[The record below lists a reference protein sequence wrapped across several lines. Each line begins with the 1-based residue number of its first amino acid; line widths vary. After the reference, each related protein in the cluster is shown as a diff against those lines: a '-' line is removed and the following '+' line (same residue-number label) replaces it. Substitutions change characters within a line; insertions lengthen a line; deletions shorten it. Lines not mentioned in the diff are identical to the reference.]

1 MHAASPQRARALTMS
16 MLISLGSVA
25 CSSTWMPSSSRL
37 NRSLELAY
45 SILLLTL
52 DVSGDLRAC
61 VQIDEPWIPFD
72 PLRVRR
78 RRHCWLLVGNVV
90 INRYA
95 WYYDDYQEMK
105 KILLFWQ
112 FSSVVKSKSK
122 TA

>member
-1 MHAASPQRARALTMS
+1 MS
-16 MLISLGSVA
+16 MPISLGSVA
-25 CSSTWMPSSSRL
+25 CSSTWMPSSSLL

-52 DVSGDLRAC
+52 DVSGDLQGGARQCIYAYGDDISIRRMKRDHAASSIIGRRT
-61 VQIDEPWIPFD
+61 VSIYIP
-72 PLRVRR
+72 
-78 RRHCWLLVGNVV
+78 C
-90 INRYA
+90 IY
-95 WYYDDYQEMK
+95 YQEMK